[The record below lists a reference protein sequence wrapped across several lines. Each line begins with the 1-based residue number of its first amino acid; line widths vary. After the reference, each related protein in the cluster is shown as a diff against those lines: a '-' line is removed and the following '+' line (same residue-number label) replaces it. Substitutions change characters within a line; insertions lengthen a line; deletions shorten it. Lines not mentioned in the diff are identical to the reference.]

1 MPDDTTILAPPPPPP
16 PPAVPGR
23 PGMSAGDKVR
33 FALRGIGQTLITL
46 GLVVLLFVVYE
57 VWVTNIFAHW
67 RQERVHTAL
76 EKAWQDGVSGVGL
89 PNGNLSG
96 IPIGEGIANIY
107 IPRLGKDYH
116 FTIVQGTD
124 DTSLEKG
131 PGHYVN
137 TAMPGQVGN
146 FGVAGHRVG
155 KGEPFLNLDHLR
167 PGDDVIIET
176 RTTWYVYVVIGDP
189 AKGEAGLSQVY
200 ADRNGVPGREIVDP
214 GAGQVLAA
222 WPNRFGSPPPP
233 TNNHYMTMTT
243 CHPKFTANQR
253 MIVHAQLNG
262 SLTLQKSQTGTK
274 NGNPVYDNAMPS
286 SIQALYNAP
295 GL

>member
-1 MPDDTTILAPPPPPP
+1 MPDDTTILAPAPPPPSG
-16 PPAVPGR
+16 PGR
-23 PGMSAGDKVR
+23 RPSTAGDKVR

-57 VWVTNIFAHW
+57 VWVTNIFAHM

-89 PNGNLSG
+89 PNGNISG

-124 DTSLEKG
+124 DASLEKG

-137 TAMPGQVGN
+137 TVMPGQVGN

-176 RTTWYVYVVIGDP
+176 RTTWFVYVVIGDP

-200 ADRNGVPGREIVDP
+200 ADHNGVPGREIVDP
-214 GAGQVLAA
+214 SAGQVLAA

-233 TNNHYMTMTT
+233 TGNHYMTMTT

-253 MIVHAQLNG
+253 MIVHAQLN
-262 SLTLQKSQTGTK
+262 STLTAQKSQTGTK
-274 NGNPVYDNAMPS
+274 NGNPVYDNTMPS
-286 SIQALYNAP
+286 TIQALYNAP